1 MVMFLSLPFLPVNQV
16 QSSFNWPQDD
26 DLTSVQAPLISY
38 VPQDV
43 DITVPIKEVRNL
55 DNGATNILSTL
66 PQEST
71 EATLR
76 GLFVRSTDDS
86 LDVVV
91 RNVVPLTIQKDAL
104 AKLPDDAKLRITSN
118 YESTRS
124 WVPDAEKSL
133 GYALDSTIDDDVR
146 PALTGIYTD
155 IKNTEKNSNNT
166 IDAGFQ
172 AHVTVDSRFTS
183 SPSAIKYLA
192 IFVGIIATAISLYC
206 LHLSLIHI

>member
-1 MVMFLSLPFLPVNQV
+1 MFLSLPFLPVNQV

-43 DITVPIKEVRNL
+43 DITVPIKEIRNL

-66 PQEST
+66 PPEST

-91 RNVVPLTIQKDAL
+91 RNVVPLSIQKDAL
-104 AKLPDDAKLRITSN
+104 KKLPDDAKLRITAD
-118 YESTRS
+118 YESTRA
-124 WVPDAEKSL
+124 WVPDADKSL
-133 GYALDSTIDDDVR
+133 DYTLDSSIDADVR

-155 IKNTEKNSNNT
+155 IKNCLLYT
-166 IDAGFQ
+166 
-172 AHVTVDSRFTS
+172 
-183 SPSAIKYLA
+183 SPSPRD
-192 IFVGIIATAISLYC
+192 
-206 LHLSLIHI
+206 